1 MVAHVN
7 KSFSLG
13 LIVVLGLFVVS
24 SYARFSMMVTKD
36 EIHAICT
43 KKGVNS
49 SLCFEILKP
58 TPEIL
63 ALDFSGL
70 IKFLI
75 NYESRNVSDT
85 LNQLKLFAENT
96 TSTDYRSTYR
106 ECVQLYEMAV
116 DDFDTSLKALAAK
129 DYDGLNLGIGA
140 SLTEM
145 DTCEDDLLTINPLPH
160 FFIKRGTLIKNLCS
174 INLVILEC
182 FLREKKILS

>member
-24 SYARFSMMVTKD
+24 SYARFNMMVTKD

-58 TPEIL
+58 TPEIST
-63 ALDFSGL
+63 LDLSGL

-85 LNQLKLFAENT
+85 LNQLKLFVENT

-106 ECVQLYEMAV
+106 ECVELYEMAV

-140 SLTEM
+140 LMTDM
-145 DTCEDDLLTINPLPH
+145 TTCEDDLVTIKPLPQ
-160 FFIKRGTLIKNLCS
+160 FFITRGILIKQLSNIS
-174 INLVILEC
+174 LVILEC
-182 FLREKKILS
+182 FLREKKKLC